1 MRRSI
6 TLLPSLL
13 LLGGMALPAA
23 AQTAAQVHAPLGS
36 PAAPTSAADLVAP
49 LTSPVPG
56 DQAPP
61 PDPYGTF
68 TFSIENDMFGGSDRY
83 YTNGFQFAW
92 RSPSSDLPSP
102 LAWLNDRLDWV
113 MGPGTLRWGAA
124 FGQSLYT
131 AQDTQTATPRLDDR
145 PYAAYLY
152 GALSLS
158 RTSEFTSTQLELQAG
173 VVGPSALGEFV
184 QNNYHE
190 LIGVDQVNGWRTQ
203 LKDEAALTA
212 LIERKWR
219 VPLGSMAG
227 VDFEAIPSATASL
240 GNVQTYAGAG
250 TLFRFG
256 QGLDADFGPPR
267 IRPALAGSS
276 WIQPRQDFGWYVFAG
291 LDGRAIARDIFLDG
305 NTWRDSRSVDKRV
318 LVGDMQAGVAVL
330 WRGMRFAYTQV
341 WRTEEFYGQS
351 GQQSFGSLSVSFRF

>member
-1 MRRSI
+1 MRRS
-6 TLLPSLL
+6 TAFLPSLL
-13 LLGGMALPAA
+13 LAASVALPGAAA
-23 AQTAAQVHAPLGS
+23 AQTTSPSGLPLGAS
-36 PAAPTSAADLVAP
+36 PDVIAP

-61 PDPYGTF
+61 ADPYGTF

-92 RSPSSDLPSP
+92 RSPSADLPGP
-102 LAWLNDRLDWV
+102 LSWLNDRLDWV

-124 FGQSLYT
+124 LGQSMYT
-131 AQDTQTATPRLDDR
+131 AEDTFTTNPRLNDR

-158 RTSEFTSTQLELQAG
+158 RTSEFTSTQFELQAG
-173 VVGPSALGEFV
+173 VVGPSALGEFI

-190 LIGVDQVNGWRTQ
+190 LIGVDQVNGWKTQ
-203 LKDEAALTA
+203 LKDEPALTA
-212 LIERKWR
+212 IIERKWR
-219 VPLGSMAG
+219 LPLAEIGAIG
-227 VDFEAIPSATASL
+227 FEAIPSATLSL
-240 GNVQTYAGAG
+240 GNVQTYAGIG
-250 TLFRFG
+250 GLLRFG

-291 LDGRAIARDIFLDG
+291 LDGRGVARDITLDG

-318 LVGDMQAGVAVL
+318 LVGDLQAGVAVL
-330 WRGMRFAYTQV
+330 WQGMRFAYTQI
-341 WRTEEFYGQS
+341 WRSEEFYGQR
-351 GQQSFGSLSVSFRF
+351 GVQSFGSLSVSFRF